1 MITGQVNAHREAIIP
16 LTVHG
21 TQSQTRDIEVII
33 DTGFDG
39 FLTLPPSLIDA
50 LALPWRRRGRAV
62 LADGSESLFDVY
74 EATVMWDGN
83 LRRVAVDSVEVAPLI
98 GMALL
103 DGYEMTIQAVRGGSV
118 AITALSRR

>member
-1 MITGQVNAHREAIIP
+1 MITGQVNANREAIIP

-39 FLTLPPSLIDA
+39 FLTLPPSLIDTF
-50 LALPWRRRGRAV
+50 ALPWRRRGRAV

-83 LRRVAVDSVEVAPLI
+83 LRRVTVDSVDVAPLI

-103 DGYEMTIQAVRGGSV
+103 DGYEMTIQAVRGGNV
-118 AITALSRR
+118 VITVLP